1 MTEQP
6 KSTGRPSIYSEE
18 LAIRICEEI
27 AQGGILHR
35 MFQRDDMPDH
45 STVYRWLEAKE
56 HEEFLH
62 QYARAREKQAEFFA
76 DEIIDIVDN
85 EPDPIK
91 ARVRMDARKW
101 HAAKTAP
108 QKYGDRIMQEHT
120 GADGAALKVQQVS
133 PLEEIESRL
142 ARLSEREPRNSSP
155 EVSSLTIRRDV
166 N

>member
-1 MTEQP
+1 MTTQP
-6 KSTGRPSIYSEE
+6 KSPGRPSLYNDD

-35 MFQRDDMPDH
+35 MCQRDDMPDH
-45 STVYRWLEAKE
+45 STLYRWLESNDQ
-56 HEEFLH
+56 FRDL
-62 QYARAREKQAEFFA
+62 YSRARERQATHFA

-85 EPDPIK
+85 EPDANK

-108 QKYGDRIMQEHT
+108 KKYGDRIMQEHT
-120 GADGAALKVQQVS
+120 GADGAALKVQAVS
-133 PLEEIESRL
+133 PLEEIEARL
-142 ARLSEREPRNSSP
+142 ARLNERQPRDSGT
-155 EVSSLTIRRDV
+155 EVSSLTVRRDV